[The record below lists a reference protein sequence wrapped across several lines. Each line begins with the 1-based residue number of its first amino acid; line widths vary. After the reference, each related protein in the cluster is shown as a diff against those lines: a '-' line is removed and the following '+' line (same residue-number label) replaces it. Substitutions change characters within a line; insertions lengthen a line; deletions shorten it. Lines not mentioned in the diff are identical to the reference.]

1 MPKTVTYSFE
11 LPGQIKHDFECSL
24 NTETF
29 ELTTNGEYSA
39 PEWARTDHRRC
50 RHCLTAGAEYCPV
63 ALNVHNIVMPM
74 RDVISYETVKCHVVT
89 QERTC
94 VLTTSAQEAIRS
106 LMLFVIAAS
115 ACPHTDFLK
124 PLARFHLP
132 FSSLEETVS
141 RIVSA
146 YLLCQYF
153 RAEQGL
159 PFDHALTGLRD
170 NCENFEI
177 IAVEMAERIR
187 SQQMIGDAVIN
198 AIVIVHD
205 FSLFVPLY
213 INDHLSILKS
223 AFVPT
228 LRFQPPAK
236 PNQ

>member
-1 MPKTVTYSFE
+1 MPKTVKYSFE
-11 LPGQIKHDFECSL
+11 LAGHVKHDFEFSL

-29 ELTTNGEYSA
+29 ELTTNGECSA

-50 RHCLTAGAEYCPV
+50 RHCLMTDAEHCPV
-63 ALNVHNIVMPM
+63 ALNVHNVVMPM

-132 FSSLEETVS
+132 FPSLEEIVS

-146 YLLCQYF
+146 YLLLQYF
-153 RAEQGL
+153 RMEQGL
-159 PFDHALTGLRD
+159 PFDHALTGLREI
-170 NCENFEI
+170 CENFEI
-177 IAVEMAERIR
+177 IAVEMAERLR
-187 SQQMIGDAVIN
+187 SAQMIGDAVIN

-213 INDHLSILKS
+213 IDDHLSILKS
-223 AFVPT
+223 VFVAT
-228 LRFQPPAK
+228 LRLERCSC
-236 PNQ
+236 